1 MIKEYTPDK
10 VRVMRLLE
18 FNRDTGGA
26 NPQTLAAA
34 KPPSKKATR
43 PVKLKPRAATP
54 ERSAKVLS
62 LNTAEIPAM
71 VRRPIDLEQL
81 QERIEVLEQRIQ
93 TRAQNS
99 AEHPASRDL
108 EILKQ
113 RVGRMQQSIH
123 AELWAARQRE
133 QTMLEIL
140 SRPSFKTALLR
151 RIEGIKTRQLA
162 SAGQWTKSTARQW
175 WLDCQPHWWSAFARA
190 WQESFDKARGL
201 PHN

>member
-1 MIKEYTPDK
+1 
-10 VRVMRLLE
+10 MRLLE

-43 PVKLKPRAATP
+43 PVKLTPRAASP

-62 LNTAEIPAM
+62 LNTAETPAM

-151 RIEGIKTRQLA
+151 RIEGIKTRQLP
-162 SAGQWTKSTARQW
+162 SAGHWTINTARQW
-175 WLDCQPHWWSAFARA
+175 WLDCQPRWWSGFARA

>member
-1 MIKEYTPDK
+1 
-10 VRVMRLLE
+10 MRLLE

-34 KPPSKKATR
+34 KLTSKKATR
-43 PVKLKPRAATP
+43 PVKLTPRPATP
-54 ERSAKVLS
+54 PQSAKVLP
-62 LNTAEIPAM
+62 LNTAETPATL
-71 VRRPIDLEQL
+71 RRPIDLEQL
-81 QERIEVLEQRIQ
+81 QERIEVLERRIQ
-93 TRAQNS
+93 TRAQ
-99 AEHPASRDL
+99 AGTEHPASRDL

-140 SRPSFKTALLR
+140 SRPSFKTATLQ
-151 RIEGIKTRQLA
+151 RIEHIRTKQLPA
-162 SAGQWTKSTARQW
+162 AGRWIGATTRQW
-175 WLDCQPHWWSAFARA
+175 WENNYPQWWPALAKA
-190 WQESFDKARGL
+190 WQESLDKARGL

>member
-1 MIKEYTPDK
+1 
-10 VRVMRLLE
+10 MRLLE

-26 NPQTLAAA
+26 NPQILAAA
-34 KPPSKKATR
+34 KLPSKKAAR
-43 PVKLKPRAATP
+43 PVKLTPRAATP

-62 LNTAEIPAM
+62 LNTAETPAIE
-71 VRRPIDLEQL
+71 RRPIDLEQL

-93 TRAQNS
+93 TRPQDG

-108 EILKQ
+108 EMLKQ

-133 QTMLEIL
+133 QAMLEIL

-151 RIEGIKTRQLA
+151 RIEGIKTRQLP
-162 SAGQWTKSTARQW
+162 SAGHWTISTARQL
-175 WLDCQPHWWSAFARA
+175 WLDCQPRWWSAFARA

>member
-1 MIKEYTPDK
+1 
-10 VRVMRLLE
+10 MRLLE

-34 KPPSKKATR
+34 KPASKKAAR
-43 PVKLKPRAATP
+43 PVKLTPRAATP
-54 ERSAKVLS
+54 PQSAKVLP
-62 LNTAEIPAM
+62 LNTTETPASL
-71 VRRPIDLEQL
+71 RRPIDLEQL

>member
-1 MIKEYTPDK
+1 
-10 VRVMRLLE
+10 MRLLE

-34 KPPSKKATR
+34 KPPSKKAAR
-43 PVKLKPRAATP
+43 PVKLTPRAATP
-54 ERSAKVLS
+54 ARSAKVLP
-62 LNTAEIPAM
+62 LNTAETPATA
-71 VRRPIDLEQL
+71 RRPIDLEQL

-93 TRAQNS
+93 TRAQNG

-133 QTMLEIL
+133 QAMLEIL
-140 SRPSFKTALLR
+140 SRPTFKAALLQ
-151 RIEGIKTRQLA
+151 RIEGIKTRQLPSTGRWA
-162 SAGQWTKSTARQW
+162 VTTARQW
-175 WLDCQPHWWSAFARA
+175 WLDCQPRWWSAFARA

>member
-1 MIKEYTPDK
+1 
-10 VRVMRLLE
+10 MRLLE

-43 PVKLKPRAATP
+43 PVKLTPRAATP
-54 ERSAKVLS
+54 ERSAKVHS
-62 LNTAEIPAM
+62 LNTAKTPAM

-81 QERIEVLEQRIQ
+81 QERIEVLEQRIE

-140 SRPSFKTALLR
+140 SRPSFKTALLQL
-151 RIEGIKTRQLA
+151 IEHVHTRQLPA
-162 SAGQWTKSTARQW
+162 AGRWTVTTARQW
-175 WLDCQPHWWSAFARA
+175 WQNSHPHWWPAFASA
-190 WQESFDKARGL
+190 WRESLNKARGL